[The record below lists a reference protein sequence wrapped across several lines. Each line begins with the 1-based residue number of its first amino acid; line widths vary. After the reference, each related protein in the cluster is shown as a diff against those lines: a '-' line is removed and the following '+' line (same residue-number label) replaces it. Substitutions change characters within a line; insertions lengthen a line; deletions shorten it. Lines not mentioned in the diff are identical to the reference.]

1 MVLPFEEE
9 LGERLL
15 ALLHVDVAQ
24 VRPETMK
31 LCVKTSRTLVL
42 HLFLLLYLLLCSD
55 LLRLDDCL
63 LIVSKHVTLKA
74 QDPRNPLTPP

>member
-1 MVLPFEEE
+1 MVLPFEAE

-15 ALLHVDVAQ
+15 VLLHVDVAQ

-31 LCVKTSRTLVL
+31 LYVKISRTLVL
-42 HLFLLLYLLLCSD
+42 YLLLLLYLFFCSD
-55 LLRLDDCL
+55 LFHLDDCL